1 MGLPKIQQ
9 PLFEVTIPSTGRKA
23 KFRPFTVKE
32 EKILLVA
39 QQANDVGQMVIALK
53 QILSNCIED
62 VDVEKLA
69 MFDIEYLMLKVR
81 GQSVNNEIEFTV
93 KDPDT
98 EEDVPLKININEIEI
113 KVNPD
118 HNNIIELSDT
128 HKIIMRY
135 STLDELKILA
145 DADENNQNEKMF
157 EVMVSCIDSLVEG
170 EDTVYKFSD
179 FSKEEIDDF
188 VESLTSKT
196 VNDIQK
202 FFQTIP
208 VLKIECPYTNS
219 KGEQRT
225 FVVEGLQSFFI

>member
-9 PLFEVTIPSTGRKA
+9 PLFEVTIPSTGKKA

-53 QILSNCIED
+53 QILTNCIED

-98 EEDVPLKININEIEI
+98 EEDVNLKININEVEM
-113 KVNPD
+113 KMNPD

-135 STLDELKILA
+135 STLDELKVLA
-145 DADENNQNEKMF
+145 SADENNQSEKMF

-170 EDTVYKFSD
+170 EDTVYKLSD
-179 FSKEEIDDF
+179 FTKDEIDEF

-208 VLKIECPYTNS
+208 VLKIQCPYTNS

>member
-9 PLFEVTIPSTGRKA
+9 PLFEVTIPSTGRTV

-53 QILSNCIED
+53 QILTNCIEE
-62 VDVEKLA
+62 VDVETLA
-69 MFDIEYLMLKVR
+69 MFDIEYLMLKIR

-98 EEDVPLKININEIEI
+98 EEDVKLTININDVEM
-113 KVNPD
+113 KMNPD

-135 STLDELKILA
+135 STLDELKVLA
-145 DADENNQNEKMF
+145 SADENNQSEKMF

-170 EDTVYKFSD
+170 DDTVYKFSD
-179 FSKEEIDDF
+179 FSKEEVDDF

-196 VNDIQK
+196 INDIQK